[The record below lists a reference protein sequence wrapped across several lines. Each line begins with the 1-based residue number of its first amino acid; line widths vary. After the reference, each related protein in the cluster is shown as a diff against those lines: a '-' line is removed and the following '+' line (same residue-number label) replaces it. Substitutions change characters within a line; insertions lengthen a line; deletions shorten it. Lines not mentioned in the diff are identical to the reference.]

1 MNGSGE
7 DGSMAVEED
16 SNLGRGASGNEAA
29 EGLASER
36 ESAVRS
42 AEVEVEGTVVADESA
57 DKDKAEQQKRAMAES
72 NKTHL
77 SVADQ
82 RVGSDGCDTEHFTV
96 RRNRGHWTFG
106 HILHGTLGQ
115 KRAAGESYPP
125 PPCFW

>member
-16 SNLGRGASGNEAA
+16 SDLGRGASGNEAT

-42 AEVEVEGTVVADESA
+42 AEGGVKETGVADESA
-57 DKDKAEQQKRAMAES
+57 DKAEQQKRAMAES

-77 SVADQ
+77 SVA
-82 RVGSDGCDTEHFTV
+82 V
-96 RRNRGHWTFG
+96 REWDLMGATLRTLLYQGTGVTGPLVTFCVV
-106 HILHGTLGQ
+106 L
-115 KRAAGESYPP
+115 
-125 PPCFW
+125 